1 MLIGPEAAEALPTTA
16 SPYPDVPAGNV
27 FAGYISFCKTEKIIN
42 GYNDG
47 TFRPTG
53 TLTGFAFAKMLLS
66 ALGFDGDVEGF
77 TGSGWTMRVASL
89 GNTAGLFDR
98 ISFKGGDTV
107 NRETA
112 CQLALNT
119 LKATT
124 VEYNGSGS
132 TSITIAGVPVDIGG
146 TQKWSYRT
154 SNQDFATN
162 IKAGDK
168 DNDRNDSDWYTV
180 EFGEE
185 HFVDLRLDHNKYYPV
200 IDDFGRPCV
209 QWSYKRVTIGKYPL
223 APDFTFTKQM
233 IHTLDDTSDA
243 SKLNALNMNGYK
255 VTKDTEF
262 YVNGVTKTVAT
273 DGSDLKNTAAIAN
286 YTDNGAQVYAYI
298 SYKQG
303 QSDVLS
309 HVVVI
314 QSQLMEVKKVGS
326 DFVSLQMYD
335 NGVSDDNKTPLSGY
349 NQKAINQ
356 KVADVEVGDYYYNL
370 VKDMKVG
377 DLVVVEPYSAD
388 RSGKAGTYEVG
399 RAYAPESVT
408 GVFSHVQTHG
418 TKTENRL
425 AIALTVGGTKYSISQ
440 WNKDLN
446 TADENALKVTKK
458 DVTLFLDQ
466 FGYPMLGKDIGGTTD
481 WMVISSFRQT
491 MQNGYLVDIVNGFD
505 LDGKEIELNVGPAKN
520 NNTLGYHEGDLV
532 YYKSSTKN
540 TADWE
545 ISMSKANGVYDVWT
559 GDYEVNGQTL
569 PYELRTG
576 NSRIALKGFGADVAD
591 DKCGLANQDGKM
603 KYVFVSFDD
612 DGEVSSV
619 EILTTKQ
626 NVSNADLRGT
636 CQNNSGVHT
645 AQACVKDDGT
655 VKAVVIKRE
664 SNGNDNL
671 PIGQIDKYLEDITD
685 TSKTAASV
693 QNDGLNASNVQYASN
708 RIIYRY
714 TATLR
719 TPNGNGS
726 AERQVDV
733 YSYTRLEDGDY
744 FTYSK
749 TEHETYEDFYTLHKI
764 GDETT
769 RRNRTVLNADVWGL
783 DEGDKNELIVGN
795 YFFTG
800 NKVHAYPNLATQKN
814 YESFLNG
821 GEWANIVNISM
832 ATITDKTGN
841 GIESVNDLKD
851 WFDDNKDSGKFL
863 NVRMLVND
871 NAGNDG
877 FRYVYMMTI
886 ESDEATYPKTQTKPF
901 IYVDSIESKKDS
913 GKAPAIDVPETEKFS
928 LSIPEGSWAEIVI
941 DGASYKPGDALPK
954 LPAAASVLV
963 KPNDGWE
970 IKGSSLNPDGFYE
983 VLVSKDN
990 PSINLSLVGAGGAG
1004 NITVKMDAKLGTVT
1018 SKVESFKSN
1027 ASVSIS
1033 IAAPDW
1039 VYLTNGKVASTD
1051 VSEIGYTILVNGEAI
1066 GAGKIITGFAADADT
1081 NTVNPGNKFGMS
1093 INTTDNTATFTNITL
1108 ADVTDFTKDEVVI
1121 EITSVKW
1128 ANATVNYVFDG
1139 ETIGTGKLTTADVG
1153 ATIEFKFGDKY
1164 AQKTLTYT
1172 VDGATAKNASAN
1184 NTTVVYK
1191 QDDSAVSAGAWKADG
1206 GKAVTVTITGLEV
1219 NENATTHF
1227 TATQTSDS
1235 GAKYLIPANNTTAE
1249 LAAESIN
1256 KALPAGAKVAVLVK
1270 ALAAADNA
1278 KVTAAA
1284 NDVSVEKNVYVLP
1297 KLTITA
1303 ASSTDAGKQL
1313 GTYTVVVKIGRAHV

>member
-769 RRNRTVLNADVWGL
+769 RRNRTVLN
-783 DEGDKNELIVGN
+783 
-795 YFFTG
+795 
-800 NKVHAYPNLATQKN
+800 
-814 YESFLNG
+814 S
-821 GEWANIVNISM
+821 
-832 ATITDKTGN
+832 
-841 GIESVNDLKD
+841 
-851 WFDDNKDSGKFL
+851 
-863 NVRMLVND
+863 
-871 NAGNDG
+871 
-877 FRYVYMMTI
+877 
-886 ESDEATYPKTQTKPF
+886 
-901 IYVDSIESKKDS
+901 
-913 GKAPAIDVPETEKFS
+913 
-928 LSIPEGSWAEIVI
+928 
-941 DGASYKPGDALPK
+941 
-954 LPAAASVLV
+954 
-963 KPNDGWE
+963 
-970 IKGSSLNPDGFYE
+970 
-983 VLVSKDN
+983 
-990 PSINLSLVGAGGAG
+990 
-1004 NITVKMDAKLGTVT
+1004 
-1018 SKVESFKSN
+1018 
-1027 ASVSIS
+1027 
-1033 IAAPDW
+1033 
-1039 VYLTNGKVASTD
+1039 
-1051 VSEIGYTILVNGEAI
+1051 
-1066 GAGKIITGFAADADT
+1066 
-1081 NTVNPGNKFGMS
+1081 
-1093 INTTDNTATFTNITL
+1093 
-1108 ADVTDFTKDEVVI
+1108 
-1121 EITSVKW
+1121 
-1128 ANATVNYVFDG
+1128 
-1139 ETIGTGKLTTADVG
+1139 
-1153 ATIEFKFGDKY
+1153 
-1164 AQKTLTYT
+1164 
-1172 VDGATAKNASAN
+1172 
-1184 NTTVVYK
+1184 
-1191 QDDSAVSAGAWKADG
+1191 
-1206 GKAVTVTITGLEV
+1206 
-1219 NENATTHF
+1219 
-1227 TATQTSDS
+1227 
-1235 GAKYLIPANNTTAE
+1235 
-1249 LAAESIN
+1249 
-1256 KALPAGAKVAVLVK
+1256 
-1270 ALAAADNA
+1270 
-1278 KVTAAA
+1278 
-1284 NDVSVEKNVYVLP
+1284 
-1297 KLTITA
+1297 
-1303 ASSTDAGKQL
+1303 
-1313 GTYTVVVKIGRAHV
+1313 